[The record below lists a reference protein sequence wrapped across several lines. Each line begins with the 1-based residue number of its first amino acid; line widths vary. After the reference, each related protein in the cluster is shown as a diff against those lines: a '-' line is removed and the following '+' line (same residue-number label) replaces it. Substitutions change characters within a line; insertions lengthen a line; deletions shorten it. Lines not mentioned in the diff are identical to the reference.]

1 MPKLTV
7 NNIEVN
13 VPAGTTIL
21 DAAREIGIKI
31 PTLCYLK
38 DLQAIGACRMCV
50 VEVEG
55 AKTLSAACVT
65 PVVEGMV
72 VQTNSTR
79 AREARKTVLELI
91 LSEHNGD
98 CQICSRSEDCEL
110 KSMANDLGIKEVF
123 YEGEKTRSIID
134 DSTPALVRDTGKCI
148 NCQRCV
154 TVCSEVQS
162 VTALFPQNRGFETI
176 IGPPVNTNLAGVS
189 CVQCGQCSAV
199 CPVGAITEKNDI
211 DRVWAAINDPD
222 TLTIAQTAPAIRAAV
237 GEGFGMPPGTLATG
251 KMVVALR
258 RLGFD
263 YVFDTEFTA
272 DLTILEEGTELLT
285 RLKNKLVEGGDA
297 KLPLFTSCCPAWIKF
312 SEYNYPELLDNLST
326 CKSPQQ
332 MCGAAVKTYY
342 AKKIA
347 KHPKNIFVCSIMPCT
362 AKKYEA
368 QRPEMESSWT
378 RDVDVVL
385 TTREF
390 AKMAKEAGI
399 DFVNLPDDQMDAPLG
414 LATGAADIFANT
426 GGVMEAA
433 LRTAYELV
441 TGRVLPYDKMHVLP
455 IQGLEGVKE
464 ASIKIEGAVPDWSF
478 LEGATLN
485 IAVVHGLAN
494 ARKVVEAVKSG
505 EKNYHFIEVM
515 TCPGGCIGGGG
526 QPRFTTMEIRKA
538 RIQAIYK
545 EDEFKELRKSHENP
559 DVIKIYKE
567 FFTSPLS
574 HRSHSFLHTHYK
586 HRGRYES

>member
-1 MPKLTV
+1 MPKLTI

-21 DAAREIGIKI
+21 DAAREIGINI

-38 DLQAIGACRMCV
+38 DVQAVGACRMCV

-55 AKTLSAACVT
+55 ARALTAACVT
-65 PVVEGMV
+65 PVTEGMV
-72 VQTNSTR
+72 VLTNSAR
-79 AREARKTVLELI
+79 AREARRTVLELI

-98 CQICSRSEDCEL
+98 CQTCSRSDDCEL
-110 KSMANDLGIKEVF
+110 KSMANELGIKEVS
-123 YEGEKTRSIID
+123 YEGEKTKSIVD
-134 DSTPALVRDTGKCI
+134 ASTPALVRDTGKCI
-148 NCQRCV
+148 NCLRCV
-154 TVCSEVQS
+154 TVCNEIQS
-162 VTALFPQNRGFETI
+162 VTALIPQNRGFETI
-176 IGPPVNTNLAGVS
+176 IGPPVSTNLAGIT

-211 DRVWAAINDPD
+211 AKVWAAIDDPD

-237 GEGFGMPPGTLATG
+237 GEGFGMEPGTLATG

-285 RLKNKLVEGGDA
+285 RLKNVLVEGGDA
-297 KLPLFTSCCPAWIKF
+297 KLPLFTSCCPAWVKF
-312 SEYNYPELLDNLST
+312 AEYYYPEMLGHIST

-390 AKMAKEAGI
+390 TKMCKEAGI
-399 DFVNLPDDQMDAPLG
+399 DFVNLPDDVMDAPLG

-441 TGRVLPYDKMHVLP
+441 TGRTIPYENLHVTP

-464 ASIKIEGAVPDWSF
+464 ASIKIEGTVPEWSF
-478 LEGATLN
+478 LEGATVN
-485 IAVVHGLAN
+485 IAVCHGLAN
-494 ARKVVEAVKSG
+494 ARKLVEAVKSG
-505 EKNYHFIEVM
+505 EKTYHFVEVM

-526 QPRFTTMEIRKA
+526 QPRFTTNEVRMA
-538 RIQAIYK
+538 RMKAIYK
-545 EDEFKELRKSHENP
+545 EDELKASRKSHENP
-559 DVIKIYKE
+559 DVVKIYRE
-567 FFTSPLS
+567 FFEKPLS
-574 HRSHSFLHTHYK
+574 HKSHSFLHTHYRP
-586 HRGRYES
+586 RGRYES